1 MRDIPLKKFIL
12 SLACAASLLVPAL
25 IAYAQTYPDRLLTI
39 RVPFP
44 AGGPADA
51 GFRQMQPALQAQLG
65 QPVIIDNLPGAGGAI
80 GVQRVLGAPAD
91 GYTVLGTSA
100 PDLILAP
107 FSVAAAKYDP
117 LRFRLIAPVVIT
129 DFVLVSSIDSP
140 FKSLD
145 DLLSHAKQPGNK
157 ELSIGHWGRGSISH
171 VVAADFQNRAG
182 IRLLEIPYKG
192 FAFIVPDLVGGQLN
206 LAFVPVFGATL
217 GLIQSGKVRAIGV
230 TTAQRH
236 PNLPDVP
243 TLSEGKSLRGFEH
256 GIWTGIFVDRKVGS
270 AEVAKLFQAATSAI
284 RSPEFV
290 KFADEQASRSFE
302 PMSLAKADD
311 YFKSEIKR
319 LSEIARQIKLQP
331 E

>member
-1 MRDIPLKKFIL
+1 MKKFIL
-12 SLACAASLLVPAL
+12 SLACAAGLFAPAL
-25 IAYAQTYPDRLLTI
+25 IASAQTYPDRLLTI
-39 RVPFP
+39 RIPFP

-65 QPVIIDNLPGAGGAI
+65 QPVIIENLPGAGGAI
-80 GVQRVLGAPAD
+80 GVQKVLGAPAD

-107 FSVAAAKYDP
+107 FSVAAANYDP
-117 LRFRLIAPVVIT
+117 LRFRLVAPVLIT
-129 DFVLVSSIDSP
+129 DFVLVSSIDAP
-140 FKSLD
+140 FRSLD
-145 DLLSHAKQPGNK
+145 DLLSHAKQPGSK
-157 ELSIGHWGRGSISH
+157 ELSIGHWGRGSIAH

-192 FAFIVPDLVGGQLN
+192 FAFIVPDLLNGQLN
-206 LAFVPVFGATL
+206 LAFLPVFGITL

-236 PNLPDVP
+236 PNLPNVP
-243 TLSEGKSLRGFEH
+243 TFNEGKALRGFEH
-256 GIWTGIFVDRKVGS
+256 GIWTGMFVDRKVGN
-270 AEVAKLFQAATSAI
+270 ADVAKLFQAATSVI

-311 YFKSEIKR
+311 YFKSEVKR